1 MKGPEKIPTV
11 KLIGEDG
18 NAFGIMGMVKRAL
31 RAAGAD
37 QEYINQYLQKS
48 MAGDY
53 DNLLMVA
60 MDYVTVE

>member
-1 MKGPEKIPTV
+1 MEGPEKIPTV